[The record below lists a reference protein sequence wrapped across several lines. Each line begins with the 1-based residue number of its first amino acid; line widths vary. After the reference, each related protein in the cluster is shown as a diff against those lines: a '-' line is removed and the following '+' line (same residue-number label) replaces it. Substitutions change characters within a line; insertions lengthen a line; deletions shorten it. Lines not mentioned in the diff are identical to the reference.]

1 MTDTPTLTVCYN
13 GACPVCRGE
22 MEHYQR
28 IAERAAADGRA
39 LPLGWND
46 FNTAPDLFRL
56 HNIDFDTAMRRL
68 HAVDAQGR
76 LIRGIDVFVAIWRI
90 LPRHRW
96 AAAIVGFPL
105 IRPLAWLAYEGVVA
119 PLVFRWSRR
128 RWRRAQARAARPGS
142 AG

>member
-1 MTDTPTLTVCYN
+1 MTDSPAVTVCYN
-13 GACPVCRGE
+13 SACPVCRAE

-28 IAERAAADGRA
+28 IADQHA

-46 FNTAPDLFRL
+46 INTAPELFRR

-68 HAVDAQGR
+68 HAVDAAGN
-76 LIRGIDVFVAIWRI
+76 LIRGIDVFIAIWRL
-90 LPRHRW
+90 LPRYRW

-105 IRPLAWLAYEGVVA
+105 VRPLAWLAYEGVIA
-119 PLVFRWSRR
+119 PLVYRYSRR
-128 RWRRAQARAARPGS
+128 RLRRAQARAATSRG

>member
-1 MTDTPTLTVCYN
+1 MTDTPAITVCYN
-13 GACPVCRGE
+13 SACPVCRGE

-28 IAERAAADGRA
+28 IARAHD

-46 FNTAPDLFRL
+46 INTAPELFRR

-68 HAVDAQGR
+68 HAVDAEGR
-76 LIRGIDVFVAIWRI
+76 LIRGIDVFIAIWRV

-105 IRPLAWLAYEGVVA
+105 VRPLAWLAYEGAVA

-128 RWRRAQARAARPGS
+128 RWRRAQERAAGS
-142 AG
+142 RGAG